1 MIQRNGKIVHALK
14 LEELIKLKWLYYP
27 MQSTDVFQ
35 SISEN
40 SIHSLCVCVCVS
52 CLVVSGSL
60 SLFLMMPAL

>member
-40 SIHSLCVCVCVS
+40 SIHSLCVCVCV
-52 CLVVSGSL
+52 CVCVLV
-60 SLFLMMPAL
+60 A